1 MRREPQV
8 AYPGWVVDFAA
19 IRKRFAAVAPF
30 VDERVRLLIAASE
43 AKAAGYGGIAA
54 TSAATGVARST
65 IGRGLAELAAGQD
78 ESPGR
83 IRRPGGGRKPA
94 VQTHRGLLEALQELV
109 TSAIRGDPE
118 AALLWVSKSQ
128 RHLAQALAERGFEV
142 SHKLVG
148 RLLRQLGFSL
158 QANSKTRE
166 GANHPDRDAQF
177 EHINGQIK
185 AFQADRQPT
194 ISVDT
199 KKKELIG
206 DFKNGGRELRPKGDP
221 EQVRVHDF
229 KIPELG
235 RAVPYGVYDLAAN
248 AGWVSIGIDHDTAA
262 FAVESI
268 RRWWHERGQSRYRG
282 AKRLLITAD
291 CGGSNGVRVRLWK
304 WELHK
309 LANETGMAITVTHL
323 PPGTSKWNRIEH
335 RLFAF
340 ITQNWRGKPLVSHQ
354 VIVQLISATTTK
366 TGLNIACRIDNNR
379 YPKGVTVS
387 DEEMAAI
394 NLTAHQFHG
403 EWNYTISPS
412 PKTRSRRVRIDR

>member
-1 MRREPQV
+1 V
-8 AYPGWVVDFAA
+8 INSAA
-19 IRKRFAAVAPF
+19 IKERFCLLAPF
-30 VDERVRLLIAASE
+30 VGERVRRLVAASE
-43 AKAAGYGGIAA
+43 AKAAGHGGIAA
-54 TSAATGVARST
+54 TAVATGMARST
-65 IGRGLAELAAGQD
+65 IGRGLAELETGRD
-78 ESPGR
+78 DFPER
-83 IRRPGGGRKPA
+83 IRRPGAGRKPA
-94 VQTHRGLLEALQELV
+94 TELQPGLLDALQDLV
-109 TSAIRGDPE
+109 SSAIRGDPE

-128 RHLAQALAERGFEV
+128 RHLAAALGERGFEV

-148 RLLRQLGFSL
+148 RLLNTLGFSL

-166 GANHPDRDAQF
+166 GANHPDRNAQF
-177 EHINGQIK
+177 EHINAQINT
-185 AFQADRQPT
+185 FQADGQPT

-199 KKKELIG
+199 KKKELVG

-235 RAVPYGVYDLAAN
+235 KVAPYGIYDIAAN
-248 AGWVSIGIDHDTAA
+248 AGWVNIGIDHDTAA

-268 RRWWHERGQSRYRG
+268 RRWWLELGKSRYPD

-304 WELHK
+304 RELQK
-309 LANETGMAITVTHL
+309 LVNEIGVKITVAHL

-340 ITQNWRGKPLVSHQ
+340 ITQNWRGKPLITHE
-354 VIVQLISATTTK
+354 VIVQLIGATTTK
-366 TGLNIACRIDNNR
+366 TGLTVACRIDTNL

-394 NLTAHQFHG
+394 NLTHDDFHG
-403 EWNYTISPS
+403 AWNYTISPS
-412 PKTRSRRVRIDR
+412 IDTG

>member
-1 MRREPQV
+1 MINS
-8 AYPGWVVDFAA
+8 AA
-19 IRKRFAAVAPF
+19 IKERFCLLAPF
-30 VDERVRLLIAASE
+30 VGERVRRLVAASE
-43 AKAAGYGGIAA
+43 AKAAGHGGIAA
-54 TSAATGVARST
+54 TAVATGMARST
-65 IGRGLAELAAGQD
+65 IGRGLAELETGRD
-78 ESPGR
+78 DFPER
-83 IRRPGGGRKPA
+83 IRRPGAGRKPA
-94 VQTHRGLLEALQELV
+94 TELQPGLLDALQDLV
-109 TSAIRGDPE
+109 SSAIRGDPE

-128 RHLAQALAERGFEV
+128 RHLAAALGERGFEV

-148 RLLRQLGFSL
+148 RLLNTLGFSL

-166 GANHPDRDAQF
+166 GANHPDRNAQF
-177 EHINGQIK
+177 EHINAQINT
-185 AFQADRQPT
+185 FQADGQPT

-199 KKKELIG
+199 KKKELVG

-235 RAVPYGVYDLAAN
+235 KVAPYGIYDIAAN
-248 AGWVSIGIDHDTAA
+248 AGWVNIGIDHDTAA

-268 RRWWHERGQSRYRG
+268 RRWWLELGKSRYPD

-304 WELHK
+304 RELQK
-309 LANETGMAITVTHL
+309 LVNEIGVKITVAHL

-340 ITQNWRGKPLVSHQ
+340 ITQNWRGKPLITHE
-354 VIVQLISATTTK
+354 VIVQLIGATTTK
-366 TGLNIACRIDNNR
+366 TGLTVACRIDTNL

-394 NLTAHQFHG
+394 NLTHDDFHG
-403 EWNYTISPS
+403 AWNYTISPS
-412 PKTRSRRVRIDR
+412 IDTG